1 MSLQDAARQMARQL
15 ELPFGDRGEAP
26 TTGRSGEAS
35 RAASG
40 TGRSGTDH
48 LMEQVVERGNLQ
60 RALKRVQQ
68 NQGSPGS
75 DGMTVAELAGH
86 LRAHGPSIKAKLLA
100 GTYQPQPVKRQ
111 PIPKPGG
118 GVRQLGIPCVLDR
131 FTQQAILQVL
141 QPRFDPT
148 FSEHS
153 YGFRPGRRAH
163 DAVCAAQRFIQTG
176 RRWVV
181 DGDLEKFFD
190 RVNHEALMGRLAKR
204 IADRRLLGLIRRY
217 LQASILADGVVI
229 ERVEGHAARWAT
241 LPPAGQRAPRR
252 SGSGAG
258 EAGARLCPVCRR
270 PCATTAQRGGLEVGA
285 DSK

>member
-1 MSLQDAARQMARQL
+1 MARQL
-15 ELPFGDRGEAP
+15 ELPLGSTGEARRAE
-26 TTGRSGEAS
+26 RSGEAA
-35 RAASG
+35 RAERGDA
-40 TGRSGTDH
+40 RSGTDL

-75 DGMTVAELAGH
+75 DGMTVGELAGH
-86 LRAHGPSIKAKLLA
+86 LRAHWPTIKAQLLA

-118 GVRQLGIPCVLDR
+118 GVRELGIPCVLDR
-131 FTQQAILQVL
+131 FLQQAILQVV

-163 DAVCAAQRFIQTG
+163 EAVGAAPRFSQAG

-181 DGDLEKFFD
+181 DVDLAKFFD
-190 RVNHEALMGRLAKR
+190 RVNHEVLMGRVAKR
-204 IADRRLLGLIRRY
+204 IADRRRLGLVRRY
-217 LQASILADGVVI
+217 LEAGILADGVVL
-229 ERVEGHAARWAT
+229 ERVEGT
-241 LPPAGQRAPRR
+241 PQGGPLTPR
-252 SGSGAG
+252 SQKVTSCSSAH
-258 EAGARLCPVCRR
+258 
-270 PCATTAQRGGLEVGA
+270 
-285 DSK
+285 